1 MEKLN
6 RIIMMLWHY
15 ENNIVNSE
23 SMDEY
28 EVTEEDIKR
37 IAESII
43 DDIDW
48 DSLGAIQEYIDEY
61 IQKNQWF
68 DITNN
73 LVI

>member
-43 DDIDW
+43 DDID
-48 DSLGAIQEYIDEY
+48 
-61 IQKNQWF
+61 
-68 DITNN
+68 
-73 LVI
+73 